1 MGSRGELAL
10 ASGHRA
16 SDKDSGL
23 NPNSLYSWSRGP
35 ALRAARS
42 TCQRASRRWKRGF
55 LLFLGSAGESPHG
68 GSIKFKAPISAT
80 ALNSEFC
87 KGEARSFKQSIEL
100 NGRNAR
106 WRT

>member
-68 GSIKFKAPISAT
+68 GLVKFKGPISSH
-80 ALNSEFC
+80 ALDSGFF
-87 KGEARSFKQSIEL
+87 KAWARSVQL
-100 NGRNAR
+100 AN
-106 WRT
+106 

>member
-68 GSIKFKAPISAT
+68 GSIKFKAPISASPV
-80 ALNSEFC
+80 NSDFF
-87 KGEARSFKQSIEL
+87 KAGTPSFKPAIE
-100 NGRNAR
+100 
-106 WRT
+106 

>member
-68 GSIKFKAPISAT
+68 GSIKFKAPISAN
-80 ALNSEFC
+80 AVNFGFLQA
-87 KGEARSFKQSIEL
+87 GERPFQLAI
-100 NGRNAR
+100 
-106 WRT
+106 